1 MRTQVS
7 VSGSHVTSTRN
18 PEARICINKGRI
30 KIYNNLNVYLK
41 DGDEFQLELYNP
53 TSERI
58 VAFIEMNNKKI
69 SQRGIVLRPGERA
82 FLDRFIDEPK
92 KFKFET
98 YVVSNTQQNQ
108 DAVAN
113 NGNIKV
119 SFHTERQYNQNYTYT
134 ISSPT
139 WTINNGT
146 GNGWYGTTT
155 NSNFATSTYTSTS
168 SAIIGSASAFFGAA
182 VANGISDKVYGS
194 AGLAPQMKK
203 SKLETGEVIK
213 GEKSDQ
219 DLKETHGDFNW
230 WASTII
236 EYKIL
241 PISQKMV
248 ETKDI
253 KRYCSECG
261 TKAKENHKFCANCGE
276 KL

>member
-58 VAFIEMNNKKI
+58 VAYIEMNNKKI
-69 SQRGIVLRPGERA
+69 SQRGIVLRPGERT

-119 SFHTERQYNQNYTYT
+119 SFHSERKYEPPYIYTC
-134 ISSPT
+134 SSPT
-139 WTINNGT
+139 WTINT
-146 GNGWYGTTT
+146 GGNYYYGTTT
-155 NSNFATSTYTSTS
+155 TTNSGNATYTSSNNAT
-168 SAIIGSASAFFGAA
+168 IGSASAFFGGAGSA
-182 VANGISDKVYGS
+182 VYGS

-203 SKLETGEVIK
+203 SKLETGEVTK

-230 WASTII
+230 WASTIV

-241 PISQKMV
+241 PLSQKMV
-248 ETKDI
+248 ETNEI

-261 TKAKENHKFCANCGE
+261 TKAKENFKFCPSCGE